1 MTFIDIMRYVHRP
14 EEKIYLIGKTTL
26 PQKDEF
32 GFAKTTYGDIQE
44 LTGVIQRD
52 QIIEIAEKGTES
64 EPKYIGYFIPDFML
78 ETSKINEY
86 RIRHE
91 RPHETLIM
99 KIVEY
104 NPNLFLEHT
113 RDHIQMTLIVDKK
126 V

>member
-32 GFAKTTYGDIQE
+32 GFAQTTYGDIQE

-52 QIIEIAEKGTES
+52 QNIEIAEKGTES
-64 EPKYIGYFIPDFML
+64 EPRYTGYFIPV
-78 ETSKINEY
+78 
-86 RIRHE
+86 
-91 RPHETLIM
+91 IM
-99 KIVEY
+99 KIIEY

-113 RDHIQMTLIVDKK
+113 RDHIQMTLIIDKK

>member
-32 GFAKTTYGDIQE
+32 GFAQTTYGDIQE

-52 QIIEIAEKGTES
+52 QNIEIAEKGTES
-64 EPKYIGYFIPDFML
+64 EPRYTGYFIPDFIL
-78 ETSKINEY
+78 ETNKINEY

-99 KIVEY
+99 KIIEY

>member
-1 MTFIDIMRYVHRP
+1 MRYVHRP

-32 GFAKTTYGDIQE
+32 GFAQTTYGDIQE

-52 QIIEIAEKGTES
+52 QNIEIAEKGTES
-64 EPKYIGYFIPDFML
+64 EPKYTGYFIPDFIL

-99 KIVEY
+99 KIIEY

-113 RDHIQMTLIVDKK
+113 RDHIQMTLILDKK

>member
-32 GFAKTTYGDIQE
+32 GFAQTTYGDIQE

-52 QIIEIAEKGTES
+52 QNIEIAEKGTES
-64 EPKYIGYFIPDFML
+64 EPRYTGYFIPDFIL

-99 KIVEY
+99 KIIEY